1 MVSEECYEL
10 GSRSSIIREI
20 FSFGL
25 KRKAEI
31 GADRVYDFSL
41 GNPSI
46 PAPDSVRERFWS
58 FWRGRRRRFMLIR
71 RRRGM
76 LWCVK

>member
-1 MVSEECYEL
+1 MISEECYEL

-31 GADRVYDFSL
+31 GADKVYDFSL

-46 PAPDSVRERFWS
+46 PAPESVKKAILELMAVNIALPLKDRECHRNV
-58 FWRGRRRRFMLIR
+58 LDAI
-71 RRRGM
+71 
-76 LWCVK
+76 